1 MTTGQIIVFGLTGG
15 LIPCPSAFAVLLVCL
30 QLKRFALGFALVLA
44 FSLGLALT
52 LVTVGS
58 LAALSVRHAT
68 KRFAGLHK
76 LAAKMPYASAA
87 LMTLI
92 GLFVTVQGLRAI
104 LH

>member
-1 MTTGQIIVFGLTGG
+1 L
-15 LIPCPSAFAVLLVCL
+15 SASAQARSG
-30 QLKRFALGFALVLA
+30 QLKRFVLGFALVLA

-52 LVTVGS
+52 LVTVGA
-58 LAALSVRHAT
+58 LAALSVKHAT
-68 KRFAGLHK
+68 RRFAGLHK

-92 GLFVTVQGLRAI
+92 GLLVCIQGVRHL